1 MWEKKTPHWV
11 KTNVNIDTNM
21 WCQLNTQGAEKLL
34 LSSSPSYYILPFFC
48 KKEKKKNG
56 NWDDTVIKKILILKY
71 TTWLCLYN
79 WNEVGQEKLIC
90 SQPHAS
96 YVYSQLVE
104 EQNQNTTKYFHG
116 IQ

>member
-48 KKEKKKNG
+48 KKEKKRME
-56 NWDDTVIKKILILKY
+56 IEMIQLSKKYLF
-71 TTWLCLYN
+71 
-79 WNEVGQEKLIC
+79 WNI
-90 SQPHAS
+90 PHGYAS
-96 YVYSQLVE
+96 ITE
-104 EQNQNTTKYFHG
+104 MK
-116 IQ
+116 